1 MGGNS
6 KEFQVFQC
14 GKFLHKN
21 RQTARQYAETVESH
35 IHNDSIGDGNA
46 FFFRFCL
53 KEGGGFIAVQPYN
66 QFRLLFQSDK
76 AADIGRV
83 RCGVSVHDAL
93 CTKAAEHFTLVQ
105 RAAKEALRAR
115 VQLHFC
121 QLCTFVGLYHGP
133 ERLAA
138 AIAGLLIC
146 ADIPF

>member
-1 MGGNS
+1 M
-6 KEFQVFQC
+6 
-14 GKFLHKN
+14 
-21 RQTARQYAETVESH
+21 ESH

-115 VQLHFC
+115 VQ
-121 QLCTFVGLYHGP
+121 
-133 ERLAA
+133 
-138 AIAGLLIC
+138 
-146 ADIPF
+146 